1 MKLSYKDYCYS
12 IFKHNFIRSDI
23 NLVLFFYHLQMG
35 THLQRKIHDAM
46 TMLKKQKKKT
56 LKKINMEFLLFFLS
70 FFFFFFFFAFS
81 FDSVIFWS
89 GFCFFPLQAFRA
101 LHLYFF
107 FFFFFFWLRHGM
119 RKFVGQG
126 LNSCHSSPLS
136 HCSDNVRCL
145 TRYITRELTWGFF
158 NIEVCFNAE
167 NLTSPPSLETLQVQD
182 PGLSLVLQIFVRYQS
197 ANVPSRVRSPRLVLL
212 LA

>member
-1 MKLSYKDYCYS
+1 M
-12 IFKHNFIRSDI
+12 
-23 NLVLFFYHLQMG
+23 
-35 THLQRKIHDAM
+35 
-46 TMLKKQKKKT
+46 
-56 LKKINMEFLLFFLS
+56 
-70 FFFFFFFFAFS
+70 
-81 FDSVIFWS
+81 
-89 GFCFFPLQAFRA
+89 
-101 LHLYFF
+101 
-107 FFFFFFWLRHGM
+107 
-119 RKFVGQG
+119 GQG

>member
-70 FFFFFFFFAFS
+70 
-81 FDSVIFWS
+81 
-89 GFCFFPLQAFRA
+89 
-101 LHLYFF
+101 